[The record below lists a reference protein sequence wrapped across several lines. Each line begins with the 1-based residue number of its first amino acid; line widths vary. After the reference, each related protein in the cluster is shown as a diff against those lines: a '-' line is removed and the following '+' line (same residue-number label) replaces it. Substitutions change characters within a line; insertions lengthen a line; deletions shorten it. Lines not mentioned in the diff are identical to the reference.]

1 LIILDSLLERFSV
14 VSSQTVLMRQSYLLY
29 LSGENRVYQFQ
40 ELFALEFIPPPI
52 SVIHSLTSIC
62 CW

>member
-29 LSGENRVYQFQ
+29 LSGEKRVYQFQ
-40 ELFALEFIPPPI
+40 ELFALA
-52 SVIHSLTSIC
+52 HSSRRQFP
-62 CW
+62 

>member
-1 LIILDSLLERFSV
+1 M
-14 VSSQTVLMRQSYLLY
+14 MRQYYLLY
-29 LSGENRVYQFQ
+29 LSGEKRVYQFQ